1 MIKSRGAA
9 AVAPQSFHGARRCGY
24 ETSARPRY
32 QGLPPED
39 LPRAE
44 SLRDCLA
51 RVAPCF
57 ADRIRPDIEAGLT
70 VVVVAH
76 GNSLRGL
83 VKAIEGLDDDV
94 IERVG
99 IPNGIPLVYEFERAA
114 GGALV
119 PAAGPRGKRRVGGA
133 ATRTRD
139 VASAASGRC
148 RVGGIAKRKHRR
160 RPMSPR

>member
-32 QGLPPED
+32 HGLPPED

-76 GNSLRGL
+76 GNSLRAL
-83 VKAIEGLDDDV
+83 VQYLD
-94 IERVG
+94 G
-99 IPNGIPLVYEFERAA
+99 IPNDAITELNIPTATPLVYEFDDDMRPLAHPDAIAPLTGRYLGDLDAIRARIE
-114 GGALV
+114 GV
-119 PAAGPRGKRRVGGA
+119 KSQ
-133 ATRTRD
+133 T
-139 VASAASGRC
+139 
-148 RVGGIAKRKHRR
+148 K
-160 RPMSPR
+160 